1 MIQKICKNCNKVFYT
16 YPSRIKI
23 GKGLFCSKK
32 CHNILQ
38 RGKKPW
44 NAGKKCPS
52 LSLAKKGNKNPMWK
66 GGISKKEGD
75 RRYSLTING
84 INSHNKARKRWLS
97 KPGSKEK
104 ILERRRRYTKENI
117 HYRIKRNISNAVWCK
132 LNRYRGIKKDGR
144 ISDCLPYNI
153 DELKIHLE
161 NQFTEGMSWDNYGK
175 WHIDH
180 IIPDSSFKYTSME
193 DIEFQKSWS
202 LDNLRPL
209 WAKENLIKG
218 KRLLAID
225 K

>member
-1 MIQKICKNCNKVFYT
+1 MIKKRCKICGKIFNTYLYKVKAK
-16 YPSRIKI
+16 RGI
-23 GKGLFCSKK
+23 FCSKK
-32 CHNILQ
+32 CFYTSMK
-38 RGKKPW
+38 GKKPW
-44 NAGKKCPS
+44 NTGKKCPS
-52 LSLAKKGNKNPMWK
+52 LSLSKMKENNPMWK
-66 GGISKKEGD
+66 GGVDKKESD
-75 RRYSLTING
+75 KRYSHTYKGRI
-84 INSHNKARKRWLS
+84 SHNKARKKWLDKNPEWLS
-97 KPGSKEK
+97 KYQK
-104 ILERRRRYTKENI
+104 RRLI
-117 HYRIKRNISNAVWCK
+117 DDVHYKIKRNINNAVWCK